1 MLYFKGNVSQVL
13 IMLRIG
19 EIIQTIKGIVET
31 KVDMVK
37 LDIQEQI
44 SGILSRLV
52 ILILM
57 GGSLLLVLLFLSLSL
72 AFFLSQYFESPHMGF
87 LLVGLLYLL
96 ILWILY
102 LIRDNDSTQEK
113 MQKGLKGFIFRARI
127 FRKRKE
133 NE

>member
-1 MLYFKGNVSQVL
+1 
-13 IMLRIG
+13 MLRIG
-19 EIIQTIKGIVET
+19 EIIQTFKGIVET

-37 LDIQEQI
+37 LDIQDQV
-44 SGILSRLV
+44 SGVLSRLL
-52 ILILM
+52 ILVLM

-87 LLVGLLYLL
+87 LIVGILYLL
-96 ILWILY
+96 ILLILY

-113 MQKGLKGFIFRARI
+113 MQRGLKGFIFRARI
-127 FRKRKE
+127 FKKRKE

>member
-1 MLYFKGNVSQVL
+1 MLK
-13 IMLRIG
+13 IG
-19 EIIQTIKGIVET
+19 EIVQTVKGIVET
-31 KVDMVK
+31 KIDMVK
-37 LDIQEQI
+37 LDIQDQI

-96 ILWILY
+96 ILFILY
-102 LIRDNDSTQEK
+102 LIRDNDSTQDQ

-127 FRKRKE
+127 FKKRRE

>member
-1 MLYFKGNVSQVL
+1 
-13 IMLRIG
+13 MLRIG

-31 KVDMVK
+31 KVDIVK
-37 LDIQEQI
+37 LEIQDQI
-44 SGILSRLV
+44 SGILSRLL

-72 AFFLSQYFESPHMGF
+72 AFFLSQYFSPYMGF

-96 ILWILY
+96 VLL
-102 LIRDNDSTQEK
+102 LLFLVRDFDSIQDK
-113 MQKGLKGFIFRARI
+113 MQQGLKAFIFRVRI
-127 FRKRKE
+127 FKKRQD

>member
-1 MLYFKGNVSQVL
+1 
-13 IMLRIG
+13 MLRIG

-31 KVDMVK
+31 KVDIVK
-37 LDIQEQI
+37 LEIQDQI
-44 SGILSRLV
+44 SGILSRLL

-72 AFFLSQYFESPHMGF
+72 AFYLSQYFESPHMGF

-96 ILWILY
+96 VLL
-102 LIRDNDSTQEK
+102 LLFLARDHDSTQDK
-113 MQKGLKGFIFRARI
+113 MQKGLKSFIFRVRI
-127 FRKRKE
+127 FKKRQD